1 MSGAPTDRG
10 QPGPGS
16 AGAGQPGPGP
26 AGAGQSGPGPAGAG
40 QPGPGSAGAGLLV
53 EGAAAIATLAGGLRR
68 GSAQADAA
76 GLRGG
81 GGGGGGGLP
90 AVAVWDGRILAVG
103 PQSEVIRQ
111 IEASGYALEAFARLD
126 AAGGLVTPGLID
138 AHTHLVFAG
147 TRESEWQMRSHGAGY
162 LEVLASGG
170 GILSTVAATRAA
182 SDEDLLAGARRR
194 LDEMLAN
201 GTTTAEAK
209 SGYGLDV
216 ATELRQLDVI
226 GRLDREGPVQLVP
239 TYLGAHAVPAEFRDR
254 SAAGAPTAIG
264 AARPGG
270 TDRYVAHIVR
280 EQLPAVARQGIA
292 RFCDVFCEAGVF
304 SADQSRLILR
314 AAAEHGLRLRLHA
327 DELQLSGG
335 AELAAELGC
344 VSADHLAAPSDE
356 GVAALARAASDG
368 HPVVATLL
376 PATSWFLGKHHFAPA
391 RRFIEAGIPVALAT
405 DLNPGTSPTL
415 SLPLVMSIACLEMG
429 LTPAEA
435 LVAVT
440 INAAHSIGL
449 GSEIGSI
456 EPGKQADLVVW
467 DVPSLDQIPYWLG
480 ARRVRAVIKRGRV
493 VFE

>member
-1 MSGAPTDRG
+1 MRG
-10 QPGPGS
+10 GS
-16 AGAGQPGPGP
+16 AGTGLR
-26 AGAGQSGPGPAGAG
+26 GARP
-40 QPGPGSAGAGLLV
+40 AGAGLLV
-53 EGAAAIATLAGGLRR
+53 GGAAAVATLAGGLRR

-76 GLRGG
+76 EVRGG
-81 GGGGGGGLP
+81 SW
-90 AVAVWDGRILAVG
+90 AVACWEGRILAAG
-103 PQSEVIRQ
+103 PQAEVIRQ
-111 IEASGYALEAFARLD
+111 IEAAGHSLDAFARLD

-147 TRESEWQMRSHGAGY
+147 TRESEWQMRSRGGGY
-162 LEVLASGG
+162 LEVLESGG

-182 SDEDLLAGARRR
+182 SDDELLAGARGR

-216 ATELRQLDVI
+216 ATELRELDVI

-239 TYLGAHAVPAEFRDR
+239 TFLGAHAVPAEFRDR
-254 SAAGAPTAIG
+254 SAVAASAVIG
-264 AARPGG
+264 AAGPGG
-270 TDRYVAHIVR
+270 TDRYVAHVIQ
-280 EQLPAVARQGIA
+280 EQLPAVARQGMA
-292 RFCDVFCEAGVF
+292 RFCDVFCETGVF

-314 AAAEHGLRLRLHA
+314 AAADHGLALRLHA
-327 DELQLSGG
+327 DELLPSGG

-344 VSADHLAAPSDE
+344 VSADHLTAPSDE
-356 GVAALARAASDG
+356 GVAALAQAAANG
-368 HPVVATLL
+368 QPVVATLL

-391 RRFIEAGIPVALAT
+391 RRFIDSGIPVALAT

-415 SLPLVMSIACLEMG
+415 GLPLVMSIACLEMG

-440 INAAHSIGL
+440 INAAHSLGL
-449 GSEIGSI
+449 GTEIGSI

-467 DVPSLDQIPYWLG
+467 DVPDLTQIPYWLG
-480 ARRVRAVIKRGRV
+480 GRLARVVIKRGRV
-493 VFE
+493 ALECG